1 MTKIDKQGL
10 LQRLVSQTQGVK
22 QGAATSA
29 GQKGATAAGGG
40 ASSSDRLSFQERV
53 AIGMAGIDPTT
64 ANSTQKALEVYVG
77 AALLDAFGAEL
88 VNDPAFA
95 HLLSDVLA
103 GLALSPDYASFTE
116 FVQTELANV
125 KR

>member
-1 MTKIDKQGL
+1 MTRIDKQSL
-10 LQRLVSQTQGVK
+10 IQRLVRQGQTTT
-22 QGAATSA
+22 AS
-29 GQKGATAAGGG
+29 TAAGSAGKKSSAVGG
-40 ASSSDRLSFQERV
+40 GGFNSASLGFQERV
-53 AIGMAGIDPTT
+53 AIGLAAIDPAA
-64 ANSTQKALEVYVG
+64 ANSTHKALEVYVG

-103 GLALSPDYASFTE
+103 GLAQSPDHATFTA
-116 FVQTELANV
+116 FVKTELNHV